1 VSVDTAEGKESQFR
15 TLDAAAYADITLGTH
30 LPISHQKEDWQT
42 KKYFWLR
49 VGYDHVFEAEDGEK
63 TVPEDRVI
71 VALHARHFLP
81 AGVFVEGRLRAD
93 LRWIGGEYSERY
105 RFRIEVNR
113 DFDVRNHMVTP
124 YLQAEWFDD
133 SRYDGTSREL
143 YQLGVEISI
152 NKHFRVEPSV
162 ARQLDYLPNS
172 SGLYAFAFVARW
184 FY

>member
-1 VSVDTAEGKESQFR
+1 M
-15 TLDAAAYADITLGTH
+15 
-30 LPISHQKEDWQT
+30 
-42 KKYFWLR
+42 
-49 VGYDHVFEAEDGEK
+49 
-63 TVPEDRVI
+63 
-71 VALHARHFLP
+71 ALHARHFLP